1 MVDRR
6 LNVRSESLAQELTR
20 IHNAALSSSLAPGI
34 HVEQVRELSKS
45 WRKKSTEH
53 EAEARSAIWPSDM
66 GRHGLR
72 KKSYTL
78 TECADDLDA
87 LITSASAQGAA
98 SGPSLLDALHAL
110 LDDQPLPDGTYV
122 HHLTCNAS
130 HREPV
135 GNAMCSCP
143 LWKRIRAASVFP
155 PAPQWRP
162 IAESVR
168 KFADELLESGRRDF
182 VNCEPSE
189 WWTPDRMKTLAYGRS
204 MLMVSIAGS
213 LHAILKADPP
223 ASSSP
228 TASAKGK

>member
-1 MVDRR
+1 MSDERSDRGAAVPGGR
-6 LNVRSESLAQELTR
+6 QAQALQELADAMRFVLAFYEPGQRHLDTEAWKR
-20 IHNAALSSSLAPGI
+20 AEAGARRTLKQADAALSSSLAPGI
-34 HVEQVRELSKS
+34 PGIPVEQVQELREQFETYRATSQDAAHAAFK
-45 WRKKSTEH
+45 RRRTKDAYGRACEASTLAVIVSE
-53 EAEARSAIWPSDM
+53 
-66 GRHGLR
+66 
-72 KKSYTL
+72 
-78 TECADDLDA
+78 LDR
-87 LITSASAQGAA
+87 LIASASAQGAA
-98 SGPSLLDALHAL
+98 SAGQAVS
-110 LDDQPLPDGTYV
+110 
-122 HHLTCNAS
+122 
-130 HREPV
+130 
-135 GNAMCSCP
+135 
-143 LWKRIRAASVFP
+143 P